1 MKEKLQHQILV
12 IVDMS
17 LYKRFRRKMLTNNDK
32 FASVVIRKLMRQY
45 IDSWGNYEIFIYF
58 FDRVA
63 RLCIEPI

>member
-17 LYKRFRRKMLTNNDK
+17 LYKKFRRKMLTNNDK

-45 IDSWGNYEIFIYF
+45 IDS
-58 FDRVA
+58 
-63 RLCIEPI
+63 